1 MKHLVLLAALFSCA
15 APGAWAQSFC
25 ASDGQPRPVRL
36 MERFI
41 NADCDSC
48 WTDPATPKPGPR
60 AVALDWVTP
69 GSKGDDAPLSTV
81 ATRDALA
88 RLEALGQGVPAGS
101 QTRTHAVKGLNKG
114 STLRVAHGLPLAN
127 YLGASIELKPIPVAA
142 KTQRWTSWLALVETP
157 ARGHRRLADRAK
169 FGQKHAPVHMG
180 RAQAAIKNRAKPLFE
195 ARSMSITQG
204 ANPNRLRVIGWV
216 EDEKATCWW
225 RRNRVARLPRPRPGK
240 LAAAYNGYTSRPD
253 TTAQQQA

>member
-25 ASDGQPRPVRL
+25 ASDGQPRPVQL

-142 KTQRWTSWLALVETP
+142 KTQRWTSWLALVET
-157 ARGHRRLADRAK
+157 L
-169 FGQKHAPVHMG
+169 PVGTEGSPTERNLVRNTLQSTWDG
-180 RAQAAIKNRAKPLFE
+180 RKQLSKTEQNRFFE

-216 EDEKATCWW
+216 EDEKGHVLVAAQSRCQAAT
-225 RRNRVARLPRPRPGK
+225 P
-240 LAAAYNGYTSRPD
+240 
-253 TTAQQQA
+253 